1 MQTNLKFIKDRITQ
15 GVFDPINSSR
25 GRVLN
30 IVEAQLGDSPTW
42 RIVRGQLLNVFGEKG
57 LAGDVQ
63 RAIDEA
69 FNGGKSQ

>member
-1 MQTNLKFIKDRITQ
+1 MQNSLKSVQDRVTQ
-15 GVFDPINSSR
+15 GVLDPVNSCR

-57 LAGDVQ
+57 LTGDVH

-69 FNGGKSQ
+69 FGGDQRP

>member
-1 MQTNLKFIKDRITQ
+1 MQNNLKSTQDRVTQ
-15 GVFDPINSSR
+15 GVLDSVNSCR

-57 LAGDVQ
+57 IAGDIQ
-63 RAIDEA
+63 RAIDDA
-69 FNGGKSQ
+69 FAKGQST